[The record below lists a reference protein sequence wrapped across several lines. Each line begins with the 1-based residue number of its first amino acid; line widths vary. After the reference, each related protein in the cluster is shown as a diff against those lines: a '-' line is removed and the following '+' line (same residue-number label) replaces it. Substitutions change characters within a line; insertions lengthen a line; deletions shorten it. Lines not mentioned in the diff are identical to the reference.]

1 MKKISQMP
9 PSPTGQPEATA
20 TDSRPVN
27 RCDQLGAHPFSDTQ
41 DGLFRAYLSDAYVAT
56 CKQVAAWMHEAGMT
70 SRTDAA
76 GNLIGRYEGQKPGA
90 PALLIGS
97 HLDSVRNAGRYDGT
111 LGVMLGIEVVAH
123 FAERGERLPFAL
135 EVIGFGDEEGSRFP
149 TSMLTSRAVAGTL
162 DALPLSTVDASGATL
177 HDVLLRSGLD
187 PARYLEAAYKPQQVL
202 AYLEAHIEQGPVL
215 EAANMSVGVVTAIAA
230 QYRFKVTMS
239 GVAGHAGTMPMSLR
253 KDALAAAA
261 EAIVAIERI
270 GASGPA
276 DLVATVGQLHVG
288 PGASNVVPGQTTFS
302 LDIRAGTAPV
312 RNRAATQ
319 ICDALQTI
327 ADNRNVGLSLELQ
340 NDLPATPCNPELTE
354 RLAASVT
361 HITGQAAHR
370 LVSGAGHDAMVM
382 AALTPV
388 CMLFLRCE
396 KGISHNPAEAVR
408 HDDVHTAQQ
417 VMVDFIRSLAASPAQ
432 EQTEFSA

>member
-1 MKKISQMP
+1 MP
-9 PSPTGQPEATA
+9 PSPNGLPEAA
-20 TDSRPVN
+20 TVVSRPVS
-27 RCDQLGAHPFSDTQ
+27 RCDHLGVHPFSDTQ
-41 DGLFRAYLSDAYVAT
+41 DGLFRAYLSDAHRST
-56 CKQVAAWMHEAGMT
+56 CQQVAQWMHAAGMT

-76 GNLIGRYEGQKPGA
+76 GNLIGRYEGQTPGA

-97 HLDSVRNAGRYDGT
+97 HLDTVRNAGRYDGT

-123 FAERGERLPFAL
+123 LAERGERLPFAI

-149 TSMLTSRAVAGTL
+149 ASMLTSRAVAGTL
-162 DALPLSTVDASGATL
+162 DTLPLDAVDASGSTL
-177 HDVLLRSGLD
+177 GDVLHHAGLD
-187 PARYLEAAYKPQQVL
+187 PARYREAAYTPEQVV

-215 EAANMSVGVVTAIAA
+215 EAADMSVGVVTAIAA
-230 QYRFKVTMS
+230 QYRFKVSMV

-261 EAIVAIERI
+261 QALVEIERI

-288 PGASNVVPGQTTFS
+288 PGASNVVPGHVTFS
-302 LDIRAGTAPV
+302 LDIRAGTADV
-312 RNRAATQ
+312 RDRAATK
-319 ICDALQTI
+319 IRTALQDI
-327 ADNRNVGLSLELQ
+327 ADTRGVALRIELQ
-340 NDLPATPCNPELTE
+340 NDLAPTPCDPELTA
-354 RLAASVT
+354 RLATSVAR
-361 HITGQAAHR
+361 ITGQPAHR

-388 CMLFLRCE
+388 CMLFLRCH

-408 HDDVHTAQQ
+408 HDDAHTALL
-417 VMVDFIRSLAASPAQ
+417 VMLDFIQALAATPAPTP
-432 EQTEFSA
+432 TEFSA